1 MKNIKFIY
9 KRLVKYFNS
18 FINKILLKY
27 LTKKKKTFLNKEKI
41 KISNYNKAFITIICL
56 LFIYLFYLIIPV
68 SYDKVWVQKNLEK
81 ILLEEFGVNFSV
93 SSEITYEILPSPHYN
108 VKNANILDNN
118 PKEIQKLSEIKIL
131 KVFVSQKNFFK
142 KEELKINK
150 VLIKNANFYINTNDF
165 EFFKNLVDKKFSTK
179 KINIKKSRFFLKNT
193 NNEIIT
199 ILSAPRLSM
208 FYDDQELSNLLN
220 LKGEIFNMPFKLKLN
235 KDFTKLNHYKWI
247 IKSNKTKLNILNE
260 SNKNSNNITLGSNT
274 TSILNST
281 FVTNYK
287 YDKNLTSFK
296 SSKSKLAN
304 FSFDYDGELSTNPF
318 DLVLNINLDKFKIYN
333 LINPNSIFIEILKNK
348 ILFNENISAK
358 ISINQKNQKS
368 NSFFNLSKIIL
379 NINNGQINFDQTNLV
394 NKKIG
399 SLKVNRSNLFFEK
412 NALLLNSNVTF
423 EVKNLKK
430 LYFFFQTPKKHR
442 IEFSNM
448 RINFDYNLLT
458 EKVTINNIKFDEIN
472 PSKRLDDVI
481 SAFNI
486 QEMNNIKNL
495 IRNKNLFNR
504 IISAYSG

>member
-9 KRLVKYFNS
+9 KRLVKYFDS
-18 FINKILLKY
+18 LINKILLKY
-27 LTKKKKTFLNKEKI
+27 LTKKKKTFFNKEKI

-108 VKNANILDNN
+108 IKNANILDNN
-118 PKEIQKLSEIKIL
+118 PKEIKKLSEIKIL

-165 EFFKNLVDKKFSTK
+165 NFFKNLVDKKFSTK
-179 KINIKKSRFFLKNT
+179 KINIKKSIFFLKNT

-199 ILSAPRLSM
+199 ILSAPKLSM
-208 FYDDQELSNLLN
+208 FYDDEELSNLLN
-220 LKGEIFNMPFKLKLN
+220 LKGEIFNMPFKLKLI
-235 KDFTKLNHYKWI
+235 KDFTKPNHYKWI
-247 IKSNKTKLNILNE
+247 IKSDKTKLNFLNE
-260 SNKNSNNITLGSNT
+260 SNKNSNNITLGSNI
-274 TSILNST
+274 TSIFNSK

-287 YDKNLTSFK
+287 HDKNLISFK

-304 FSFDYDGELSTNPF
+304 FSFDYDGELSANPF
-318 DLVLNINLDKFKIYN
+318 DLVLNINLNKFKIYN
-333 LINPNSIFIEILKNK
+333 LINPNSIFMEILKNK

-358 ISINQKNQKS
+358 ISINQKG
-368 NSFFNLSKIIL
+368 NSFFDFIKIIL
-379 NINNGQINFDQTNLV
+379 NIKNGQINFDQTNLI

-399 SLKVNRSNLFFEK
+399 SLKINRSNLFFEK
-412 NALLLNSNVTF
+412 NTLLLNSNVTF

-430 LYFFFQTPKKHR
+430 LYFFFQTPKKYR
-442 IEFSNM
+442 VEFSNM
-448 RINFDYNLLT
+448 YINFDYNLLT
-458 EKVTINNIKFDEIN
+458 EKMTINNIKFDEIN
-472 PSKRLDDVI
+472 PSKKLDDVI

-486 QEMNNIKNL
+486 QEMNNVKNS

-504 IISAYSG
+504 IISAYAG